1 MNKFIKIEKYRSIH
15 TNQIVFLYT
24 STEQSENE
32 IKKTIAPT
40 LVWKG
45 IKYLGIKLTIECAR
59 LVHWKLQKII
69 ERN

>member
-1 MNKFIKIEKYRSIH
+1 MIWASIQKILKNTPKLFKNIKMNKFIKIEKYRSIH

-40 LVWKG
+40 LV
-45 IKYLGIKLTIECAR
+45 
-59 LVHWKLQKII
+59 
-69 ERN
+69 